1 MMKVT
6 MLAAMAIAAAMP
18 AFADDCMEPGDL
30 QAYLEE
36 AYAERPIAVAD
47 HETGSRVRLFTSK
60 NGTWTLVQ
68 YNEEHLACVVANGTG
83 WLDEPQAEGQRTQ
96 KPRS

>member
-1 MMKVT
+1 MKNAT
-6 MLAAMAIAAAMP
+6 MLAAAAMVVAMP
-18 AFADDCMEPGDL
+18 AIADDCMEPSDL

-47 HETGSRVRLFTSK
+47 NETGSRVRLFTSK

-68 YNEEHLACVVANGTG
+68 YNEERLACVVANGTG
-83 WLDEPQAEGQRTQ
+83 WFDEPQAEAQRTQ